1 MALLRQCRQLAKHWA
16 SHGNGKSAAAIA
28 FFAVFTF
35 APMLIFAV
43 AIASLFV
50 GSNAVEDFVG
60 EKLVE
65 PLGSQG
71 ASVGR
76 VVLENAQ
83 FVRHGLLPTVFSVLI
98 LFYGSST
105 MFYHLRSTLTDI
117 FDHGESAIRHP
128 ASIGIRGRMFA
139 ALFVIVCGLLLVST
153 LLVNSAFH
161 VVGLEIERFVR
172 IDRAVAG
179 LMAHAYSLLLTT
191 LVFGTLLRFLPASRP
206 TWRHVWPGLLVSV
219 ALFEVG
225 QSLLTIFIS
234 RSLIASAYGPSS
246 SIVAF
251 ILWIYYSTQILLLGA
266 EVSALS
272 HKGDKRT
279 DRSAV

>member
-1 MALLRQCRQLAKHWA
+1 MVLLHQCRQLASHWA
-16 SHGNGKSAAAIA
+16 SHGNSKSAAAIA

-35 APMLIFAV
+35 APMLTFSV

-50 GSNAVEDFVG
+50 GSNTVEELVG
-60 EKLVE
+60 EKLAE
-65 PLGSQG
+65 SLGSEG

-76 VVLENAQ
+76 AVLDNAQ
-83 FVRHGLLPTVFSVLI
+83 FLRDGLLPTVVSALI
-98 LFYGSST
+98 LLYGSST
-105 MFYHLRSTLTDI
+105 TFYHLRSTLSDI
-117 FDHGESAIRHP
+117 FDHGASAIKHP
-128 ASIGIRGRMFA
+128 VSIGIRERMFA
-139 ALFVIVCGLLLVST
+139 ALFVCLCGLLLVST
-153 LLVNSAFH
+153 LLVNTAFH
-161 VVGLEIERFVR
+161 SAGLEIARCVR

-179 LMAHAYSLLLTT
+179 FIAYAYSLLLTT

-206 TWRHVWPGLLVSV
+206 SWRHVWPGLLVSV

-225 QSLLTIFIS
+225 QSVLTIYIS

-251 ILWIYYSTQILLLGA
+251 IVWIYYSTQILLLGA

-272 HKGDKRT
+272 HRGDKRT
-279 DRSAV
+279 DR